1 MGSFDMKN
9 KKKKIILIS
18 ILLFIIIIVTIL
30 SLYKMSDND
39 YDKAKKETLNFLD
52 KNLSE
57 LEKISK
63 EGLSIKNKEVQK
75 YKTKKYHFT
84 ENDGKEYIVIN
95 INSQGMLGGQYWDL
109 IYCEEDYLDGKNIDI
124 YDEYKETGSG
134 NNIFIVE
141 KIRDNWYYSYQ
152 DWDGKV
158 DTTKIIR

>member
-1 MGSFDMKN
+1 MD
-9 KKKKIILIS
+9 
-18 ILLFIIIIVTIL
+18 
-30 SLYKMSDND
+30 
-39 YDKAKKETLNFLD
+39 
-52 KNLSE
+52 
-57 LEKISK
+57 
-63 EGLSIKNKEVQK
+63 
-75 YKTKKYHFT
+75 
-84 ENDGKEYIVIN
+84 
-95 INSQGMLGGQYWDL
+95 GQYWDL